1 VNEGEDMAQ
10 NYEALKKDL
19 QHKMDVSVEHLK
31 KEFSGLR
38 TGRATTGLLDP
49 VVVEAY
55 GSRMPLNQVAS
66 VSVPEPRLLSVSV
79 WDKGMA
85 KAVEK
90 AIRDANL
97 GLNPMADGTLI
108 RIPIPPLTTERRQEL
123 TKIAHKYAEQAR
135 VSIRNVRR
143 DGNEV
148 LKKLE
153 KDHVISQ
160 DDHRKYGEEIQK
172 MTDQFVAKVDEA
184 LKSKEAEITQV

>member
-1 VNEGEDMAQ
+1 MSQ
-10 NYEALKKDL
+10 NYQTLKKDL
-19 QHKMDVSVEHLK
+19 QHKMEVSVDHAK

-38 TGRATTGLLDP
+38 TGRATAALLDP

-55 GSRMPLNQVAS
+55 GARTPLNQVAS

-79 WDKGMA
+79 WDKGLA

-90 AIRDANL
+90 AIREANL

-108 RIPIPPLTTERRQEL
+108 RVPIPPLTSERRTEL
-123 TKIAHKYAEQAR
+123 TKIAHKYAENAR

-143 DGNEV
+143 DGNDV
-148 LKKLE
+148 LKKME

-160 DDHRKYGEEIQK
+160 DEHKKYAEEVQK
-172 MTDQFVAKVDEA
+172 MTDQYVGKVDEA
-184 LKSKEAEITQV
+184 LKQKEQEITQV

>member
-1 VNEGEDMAQ
+1 MSQ
-10 NYEALKKDL
+10 NYQELKKDL
-19 QHKMDVSVEHLK
+19 QHKMEVSFEHAK

-38 TGRATTGLLDP
+38 TGRASAALLEP
-49 VVVEAY
+49 VFVDAY
-55 GSRMPLNQVAS
+55 GSKMPLNQVAS

-79 WDKGMA
+79 WDKGLA

-108 RIPIPPLTTERRQEL
+108 RVPIPPLTSERRIEL
-123 TKIAHKYAEQAR
+123 TKVAHKYAEHAR

-143 DGNEV
+143 DGNEL
-148 LKKLE
+148 LKKME

-160 DDHRKYGEEIQK
+160 DDHRKYHDEVQK
-172 MTDQFVAKVDEA
+172 MTDQYVGKVDEA
-184 LKSKEAEITQV
+184 LKHKEQEITQV